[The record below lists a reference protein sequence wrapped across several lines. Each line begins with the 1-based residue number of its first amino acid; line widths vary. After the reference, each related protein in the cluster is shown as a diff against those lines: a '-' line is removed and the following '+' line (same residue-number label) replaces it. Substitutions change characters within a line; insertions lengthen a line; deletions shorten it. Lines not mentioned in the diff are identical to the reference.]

1 MQCSEAGGCDGQVA
15 CLEANSGH
23 VRAWLEE
30 VIEDEVPLPGGLL
43 LELQVTT
50 FVGLLPNE
58 NLSGGFPQLPG
69 LHHLK
74 GCVCCRLR
82 VLGEACGLHDCSLD
96 LPCTTLYTPCSG
108 PALTCDSCSPLGSTL
123 CVTVAARRPS
133 FSRPA
138 KSTAS
143 DCCCRLTT
151 VCAVDI

>member
-30 VIEDEVPLPGGLL
+30 VIEDEVSLPGGLL

-69 LHHLK
+69 FHHLK
-74 GCVCCRLR
+74 GCVCCPLKGVGRGLR
-82 VLGEACGLHDCSLD
+82 
-96 LPCTTLYTPCSG
+96 
-108 PALTCDSCSPLGSTL
+108 LTCFFAGSPVHHPLYAMLRASTDLWFLFTVGKYAMCHNCSKAPIVL
-123 CVTVAARRPS
+123 
-133 FSRPA
+133 
-138 KSTAS
+138 TA
-143 DCCCRLTT
+143 C
-151 VCAVDI
+151 